1 VPKENQPVKKNIK
14 AKNTSQITDR
24 GAQTGETAGID
35 LGDKVSR
42 YCLLNQGGQ
51 AIEEGT
57 FRNTESSI
65 QKSFGQ
71 WGRTRIALETGTQSG
86 WISRLL
92 GSYGHEVIVAHAREL
107 RGITHSNRKN
117 DRNDAEKLAR
127 YARLDPE
134 LLHPVQHR
142 NEQQQAD
149 LSAVRARDALMRART
164 LLVNAARGLA
174 KVHGERLPPTVTKT
188 FGQRAQEKISL
199 VLLYALR
206 PLLAQ
211 IDQLTHQ
218 IEHYDS
224 LIERIAQARYP
235 EAIALRAI
243 PSIGPIT
250 SLTFVLTLGD
260 RERFSHSRDV
270 GAYLGLQ
277 PRQQQS
283 GEHDPQLGI
292 TKAGNSYLRKL
303 LVQCAHYTLGHFGH
317 DSQLRQWGLALA
329 ERGGKNAKKRA
340 IVAVARKL
348 AVLLHRLWV
357 TGQTYQPF
365 LGQPQIIS

>member
-1 VPKENQPVKKNIK
+1 VKKNSK
-14 AKNTSQITDR
+14 AKNQNEGISRRVQR
-24 GAQTGETAGID
+24 GETAGID

-42 YCLLNQGGQ
+42 YCLLNEEGQ
-51 AIEEGT
+51 VIEEGT
-57 FRNTESSI
+57 FRNTDGSI
-65 QKSFGQ
+65 RKCFGQ

-92 GSYGHEVIVAHAREL
+92 SSYGHEVIVAHAREL
-107 RGITHSNRKN
+107 RGITHSDRKN

-142 NEQQQAD
+142 NEQQQID
-149 LSAVRARDALMRART
+149 LSAVRARDALVRART

-174 KVHGERLPPTVTKT
+174 KVHGERLPATVTKT
-188 FGQRAQEKISL
+188 FGQRAQQKMSL

-211 IDQLTHQ
+211 IDQLSVQ

-224 LIERIAQARYP
+224 LLERIAEARYP
-235 EAIALRAI
+235 ETIRLRSI
-243 PSIGPIT
+243 PSVGPIT
-250 SLTFVLTLGD
+250 TLTFVLTVAD
-260 RERFSHSRDV
+260 PERFAHSRDV

-277 PRQQQS
+277 PRQHQS
-283 GEHDPQLGI
+283 GERDPQLGI
-292 TKAGNSYLRKL
+292 TKCGNQYLRKL
-303 LVQCAHYTLGHFGH
+303 LVQCAHYTLGHFGR
-317 DSQLRQWGLALA
+317 DSGLRQWGLALA

-357 TGQTYQPF
+357 SGEQYQPF
-365 LGQPQIIS
+365 FGRTEAVSPAK